1 MNAPTAGAGSA
12 AATQVTLNAE
22 SHRARL
28 GVKGPNAAQWL
39 VAQGIVLPMA
49 PNTWLSSPTND
60 ARESLLVAR
69 LGTVEFFIEDGASS
83 QVLGRLTQG
92 LKARPPGTYPVLR
105 EDSGFIMS
113 GPAVHD
119 VLTQV
124 CNIDFAGMASEGNPL
139 VMTLMMGVSVLVV
152 PQGNSDSRS
161 YRIWCDPTFG
171 EYLGDELT
179 TIVRECGGTYRGF
192 QNES

>member
-1 MNAPTAGAGSA
+1 MSSPA
-12 AATQVTLNAE
+12 AAVTQVTLSAE
-22 SHRARL
+22 FRRARV
-28 GVKGPNAAQWL
+28 GVKGPRAAQWL
-39 VAQGIVLPMA
+39 VAQGITLPMA
-49 PNTWLSSPTND
+49 PNTWLNSPIND
-60 ARESLLVAR
+60 ARRPLLVAR
-69 LGTVEFFIEDGASS
+69 LGSAEFFLEDAAGSP
-83 QVLGRLTQG
+83 LIGRLAES
-92 LKARPPGTYPVLR
+92 LRSRPPGAYPILR
-105 EDSGFIMS
+105 EDSGFTLG

-124 CNIDFAGMASEGNPL
+124 CNIDFAGMAAEGNPL
-139 VMTLMMGVSVLVV
+139 IMTLMMGVSVLVV
-152 PQGNSDSRS
+152 PQGNPDSRS

>member
-1 MNAPTAGAGSA
+1 MSDTA

-22 SHRARL
+22 SRRARV
-28 GVKGPNAAQWL
+28 GIKGPRAAQWL
-39 VAQGIVLPMA
+39 VAQGITLPMA
-49 PNTWLSSPTND
+49 ANTWLSSQTSY
-60 ARESLLVAR
+60 ARDSLLVAR
-69 LGTVEFFIEDGASS
+69 LGSAEFFLDDAVGSPVIS
-83 QVLGRLTQG
+83 RLAES
-92 LKARPPGTYPVLR
+92 LKAHPPGVYPILR
-105 EDSGFIMS
+105 EDSGFTLG

-124 CNIDFAGMASEGNPL
+124 CNIDFAGMPSEGNPL

-152 PQGNSDSRS
+152 PQGNPDSRS

-179 TIVRECGGTYRGF
+179 IIVRECGGTYRGF